1 MKSQS
6 WRQHL
11 MKKFTPR
18 QNKLAQT
25 QQIRPFRQR
34 ARTHLTK
41 FDANNNNSLHLY
53 RRNESILSFILLWL
67 ALKFHWRTW
76 VLKHDANTS
85 EIPTPIIDLHFLV
98 KGIFFL
104 ENVFPSSFRT
114 ISKIYDV
121 QFILACHE
129 LYNNNIINNF
139 ICVNFIL
146 ELVANWIRCNIFV
159 LIFHLSF

>member
-53 RRNESILSFILLWL
+53 RRNESILKFILLWL

-85 EIPTPIIDLHFLV
+85 EIPTSIIDLHFLV
-98 KGIFFL
+98 KGRFFRKMFSL
-104 ENVFPSSFRT
+104 HLFIHCRYLLLAGLCNGTVVLVS
-114 ISKIYDV
+114 IYCYIGV
-121 QFILACHE
+121 HLRFIKTLC
-129 LYNNNIINNF
+129 I
-139 ICVNFIL
+139 
-146 ELVANWIRCNIFV
+146 
-159 LIFHLSF
+159 

>member
-67 ALKFHWRTW
+67 ALKFH
-76 VLKHDANTS
+76 
-85 EIPTPIIDLHFLV
+85 
-98 KGIFFL
+98 
-104 ENVFPSSFRT
+104 
-114 ISKIYDV
+114 
-121 QFILACHE
+121 
-129 LYNNNIINNF
+129 
-139 ICVNFIL
+139 
-146 ELVANWIRCNIFV
+146 
-159 LIFHLSF
+159 